1 MAPFPMPSRL
11 TSEDLPP
18 LFTHTEKANKRLK
31 EKCSIFPQSW
41 AIFMAFAVDGA
52 STPNIVN
59 SSLAR
64 TREYLTGND
73 VEKRTLQPRAI
84 EKRTLQSRAA
94 STARSGLCAGRFSA
108 LPVALSR
115 LERRKGTA
123 RGDRV
128 VKSAIASYA
137 VNTVRPTTR
146 PARRSLSAECASPS
160 GRLRVG
166 IGAIFL
172 ARARSRSSCA
182 SVSAPNPG

>member
-166 IGAIFL
+166 IGAL
-172 ARARSRSSCA
+172 R
-182 SVSAPNPG
+182 